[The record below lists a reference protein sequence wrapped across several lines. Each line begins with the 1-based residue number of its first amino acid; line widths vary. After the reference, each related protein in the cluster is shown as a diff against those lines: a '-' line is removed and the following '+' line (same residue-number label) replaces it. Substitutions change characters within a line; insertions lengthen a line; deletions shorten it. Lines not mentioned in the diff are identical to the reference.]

1 MLFCC
6 KWLLLV
12 IKIINFCFKI
22 ISMFV
27 WFVYCWIRLWNFWKD
42 LENVFFVWSFLIVCD
57 VFWGCIEFVLIWIK
71 GYVKFFF
78 WKESLIIGE
87 NINVG
92 NFNYNY
98 FVV

>member
-1 MLFCC
+1 M
-6 KWLLLV
+6 
-12 IKIINFCFKI
+12 
-22 ISMFV
+22 
-27 WFVYCWIRLWNFWKD
+27 
-42 LENVFFVWSFLIVCD
+42 ENVFFVWSLLIVCD

-92 NFNYNY
+92 NFNCNY
-98 FVV
+98 FVVLWLGCMVWEYIGVRFDLLNYMNVGFVGVKNCIF